1 MANEKNKEEKKC
13 SFCGKTSKE
22 VALMFNGETGSICNE
37 CADQIYNLNQ
47 SIFLEKTHFPPIE
60 DFRIDDDQ
68 IKKPYEIKE
77 FLDQYVIGQDK
88 AKQRLA
94 VAVYNHYKRINQK
107 ITDDVE
113 IEKSNILMV
122 GQTGSGKTLLAKSIA
137 KMLDVPFAIA
147 DATVLTEAGYVGE
160 DVETVITRLL
170 QSCDYDVQKAQHGI
184 VFIDECF
191 PGDTEVLTSK
201 GFVPFSELTE
211 NEIILQWNDDATI
224 TPVKSERIVKHDFDG
239 NLCNIIS
246 GKNNI
251 LHTSTP
257 NHNRVLISKGK
268 YNDKQLV
275 IKKEACKSL
284 SGHYVIPVNGIYN
297 GPGLNML
304 DDEIRLHVAFAADG
318 CIKNRKYG
326 YISVSKQ
333 RKKDRL
339 DEILQNL
346 NIAYTYTF
354 NNNMHNYYIGDV
366 SNRSFVNDGKKT
378 LINNNFIN
386 MSIDQKRIFMNE
398 LRYWGGYIKYGDNK
412 KYNSIYFTDSKLEE
426 CKFVQMLSHLSGFIC
441 SINER
446 YKAGYDKSYACVIRE
461 KPYITQQHVTIKE
474 TKYTGTVYCVTV
486 PSHMIIIRQ
495 NGIITVTG
503 NCDKIARKGGDNPS
517 ITRDVSGEGVQQG
530 LLKLLEGS
538 IVQVPPKGG
547 RKHPDAKMIAV
558 DTKDI
563 LFICGGA
570 FEGIDKAIARRLNTS
585 SLGFNTKN
593 NKKERDNN
601 NMLRYV
607 NSKDLR
613 QFGLIPELIG
623 RIPIVTYLDP
633 LTEDDLKRILTE
645 PKNAI
650 IKQFRKMFELDGIKL
665 IIDDDVYDYIVKCA
679 VRNKLGARGLRA
691 IVETL
696 MNDDMFNLP
705 GKGIDELHITL
716 EYAKEK
722 LQEYEDTYEENE

>member
-1 MANEKNKEEKKC
+1 MNKSDIINRKFVETWNIDNFEIETDTGWEDIRALHKTIPYLVYKISTKNGLE
-13 SFCGKTSKE
+13 
-22 VALMFNGETGSICNE
+22 LI
-37 CADQIYNLNQ
+37 CADDHIVFLRDL
-47 SIFLEKTHFPPIE
+47 SEIFAKDLKINDEIITKMGIDTIISVTNMNVYE
-60 DFRIDDDQ
+60 NMYDFELSDSS
-68 IKKPYEIKE
+68 
-77 FLDQYVIGQDK
+77 
-88 AKQRLA
+88 
-94 VAVYNHYKRINQK
+94 NHRYYTN
-107 ITDDVE
+107 D
-113 IEKSNILMV
+113 IL
-122 GQTGSGKTLLAKSIA
+122 SHNTLLAKSIA

-170 QSCDYDVQKAQHGI
+170 QSCDYDVQKAEHGI
-184 VFIDECF
+184 VF
-191 PGDTEVLTSK
+191 V
-201 GFVPFSELTE
+201 
-211 NEIILQWNDDATI
+211 
-224 TPVKSERIVKHDFDG
+224 
-239 NLCNIIS
+239 
-246 GKNNI
+246 
-251 LHTSTP
+251 
-257 NHNRVLISKGK
+257 
-268 YNDKQLV
+268 
-275 IKKEACKSL
+275 
-284 SGHYVIPVNGIYN
+284 
-297 GPGLNML
+297 
-304 DDEIRLHVAFAADG
+304 DEI
-318 CIKNRKYG
+318 
-326 YISVSKQ
+326 
-333 RKKDRL
+333 
-339 DEILQNL
+339 
-346 NIAYTYTF
+346 
-354 NNNMHNYYIGDV
+354 
-366 SNRSFVNDGKKT
+366 
-378 LINNNFIN
+378 
-386 MSIDQKRIFMNE
+386 
-398 LRYWGGYIKYGDNK
+398 
-412 KYNSIYFTDSKLEE
+412 
-426 CKFVQMLSHLSGFIC
+426 
-441 SINER
+441 
-446 YKAGYDKSYACVIRE
+446 
-461 KPYITQQHVTIKE
+461 
-474 TKYTGTVYCVTV
+474 
-486 PSHMIIIRQ
+486 
-495 NGIITVTG
+495 
-503 NCDKIARKGGDNPS
+503 DKIARKGGDNPS

-716 EYAKEK
+716 DYAKEK
-722 LQEYEDTYEENE
+722 LQEYEDTYEEND

>member
-1 MANEKNKEEKKC
+1 MNKSDIVNRKFVETWNIDNFEIETDTGWEDIRALHKTIPYLVYKISTKNGLE
-13 SFCGKTSKE
+13 
-22 VALMFNGETGSICNE
+22 LI
-37 CADQIYNLNQ
+37 CADDHIVFLRDL
-47 SIFLEKTHFPPIE
+47 SEIFAKDLKINDEIITKMGIDTIISVTNMNVYE
-60 DFRIDDDQ
+60 NMYDFELSDSS
-68 IKKPYEIKE
+68 
-77 FLDQYVIGQDK
+77 
-88 AKQRLA
+88 
-94 VAVYNHYKRINQK
+94 NHRYYTNG
-107 ITDDVE
+107 
-113 IEKSNILMV
+113 IL
-122 GQTGSGKTLLAKSIA
+122 SHNTLLAKSIA

-184 VFIDECF
+184 VF
-191 PGDTEVLTSK
+191 V
-201 GFVPFSELTE
+201 
-211 NEIILQWNDDATI
+211 
-224 TPVKSERIVKHDFDG
+224 
-239 NLCNIIS
+239 
-246 GKNNI
+246 
-251 LHTSTP
+251 
-257 NHNRVLISKGK
+257 
-268 YNDKQLV
+268 
-275 IKKEACKSL
+275 
-284 SGHYVIPVNGIYN
+284 
-297 GPGLNML
+297 
-304 DDEIRLHVAFAADG
+304 DEI
-318 CIKNRKYG
+318 
-326 YISVSKQ
+326 
-333 RKKDRL
+333 
-339 DEILQNL
+339 
-346 NIAYTYTF
+346 
-354 NNNMHNYYIGDV
+354 
-366 SNRSFVNDGKKT
+366 
-378 LINNNFIN
+378 
-386 MSIDQKRIFMNE
+386 
-398 LRYWGGYIKYGDNK
+398 
-412 KYNSIYFTDSKLEE
+412 
-426 CKFVQMLSHLSGFIC
+426 
-441 SINER
+441 
-446 YKAGYDKSYACVIRE
+446 
-461 KPYITQQHVTIKE
+461 
-474 TKYTGTVYCVTV
+474 
-486 PSHMIIIRQ
+486 
-495 NGIITVTG
+495 
-503 NCDKIARKGGDNPS
+503 DKIARKGGDNPS

-547 RKHPDAKMIAV
+547 RKHPDAKMTAV

>member
-1 MANEKNKEEKKC
+1 
-13 SFCGKTSKE
+13 
-22 VALMFNGETGSICNE
+22 
-37 CADQIYNLNQ
+37 
-47 SIFLEKTHFPPIE
+47 
-60 DFRIDDDQ
+60 
-68 IKKPYEIKE
+68 
-77 FLDQYVIGQDK
+77 
-88 AKQRLA
+88 
-94 VAVYNHYKRINQK
+94 
-107 ITDDVE
+107 
-113 IEKSNILMV
+113 
-122 GQTGSGKTLLAKSIA
+122 
-137 KMLDVPFAIA
+137 
-147 DATVLTEAGYVGE
+147 
-160 DVETVITRLL
+160 
-170 QSCDYDVQKAQHGI
+170 
-184 VFIDECF
+184 
-191 PGDTEVLTSK
+191 
-201 GFVPFSELTE
+201 
-211 NEIILQWNDDATI
+211 
-224 TPVKSERIVKHDFDG
+224 
-239 NLCNIIS
+239 
-246 GKNNI
+246 
-251 LHTSTP
+251 
-257 NHNRVLISKGK
+257 
-268 YNDKQLV
+268 
-275 IKKEACKSL
+275 
-284 SGHYVIPVNGIYN
+284 
-297 GPGLNML
+297 
-304 DDEIRLHVAFAADG
+304 
-318 CIKNRKYG
+318 
-326 YISVSKQ
+326 
-333 RKKDRL
+333 
-339 DEILQNL
+339 
-346 NIAYTYTF
+346 
-354 NNNMHNYYIGDV
+354 
-366 SNRSFVNDGKKT
+366 
-378 LINNNFIN
+378 
-386 MSIDQKRIFMNE
+386 
-398 LRYWGGYIKYGDNK
+398 
-412 KYNSIYFTDSKLEE
+412 
-426 CKFVQMLSHLSGFIC
+426 MLSHLSGFIC

-716 EYAKEK
+716 DYAKEK
-722 LQEYEDTYEENE
+722 LQEYEDTYEEND

>member
-1 MANEKNKEEKKC
+1 
-13 SFCGKTSKE
+13 
-22 VALMFNGETGSICNE
+22 
-37 CADQIYNLNQ
+37 
-47 SIFLEKTHFPPIE
+47 
-60 DFRIDDDQ
+60 
-68 IKKPYEIKE
+68 
-77 FLDQYVIGQDK
+77 
-88 AKQRLA
+88 
-94 VAVYNHYKRINQK
+94 
-107 ITDDVE
+107 
-113 IEKSNILMV
+113 
-122 GQTGSGKTLLAKSIA
+122 
-137 KMLDVPFAIA
+137 
-147 DATVLTEAGYVGE
+147 
-160 DVETVITRLL
+160 
-170 QSCDYDVQKAQHGI
+170 
-184 VFIDECF
+184 
-191 PGDTEVLTSK
+191 
-201 GFVPFSELTE
+201 
-211 NEIILQWNDDATI
+211 
-224 TPVKSERIVKHDFDG
+224 
-239 NLCNIIS
+239 
-246 GKNNI
+246 
-251 LHTSTP
+251 
-257 NHNRVLISKGK
+257 
-268 YNDKQLV
+268 
-275 IKKEACKSL
+275 
-284 SGHYVIPVNGIYN
+284 
-297 GPGLNML
+297 
-304 DDEIRLHVAFAADG
+304 
-318 CIKNRKYG
+318 
-326 YISVSKQ
+326 
-333 RKKDRL
+333 
-339 DEILQNL
+339 
-346 NIAYTYTF
+346 
-354 NNNMHNYYIGDV
+354 
-366 SNRSFVNDGKKT
+366 
-378 LINNNFIN
+378 
-386 MSIDQKRIFMNE
+386 
-398 LRYWGGYIKYGDNK
+398 
-412 KYNSIYFTDSKLEE
+412 
-426 CKFVQMLSHLSGFIC
+426 
-441 SINER
+441 
-446 YKAGYDKSYACVIRE
+446 
-461 KPYITQQHVTIKE
+461 
-474 TKYTGTVYCVTV
+474 
-486 PSHMIIIRQ
+486 MIIIRQ

-716 EYAKEK
+716 DYAKEK
-722 LQEYEDTYEENE
+722 LQEYEDTYEEND

>member
-47 SIFLEKTHFPPIE
+47 SIFSEKTHFPPIE
-60 DFRIDDDQ
+60 EFRLDDDK

-211 NEIILQWNDDATI
+211 NEVILQWNDDATI

-268 YNDKQLV
+268 YNDKQLI

-318 CIKNRKYG
+318 YIKNGKYG

-366 SNRSFVNDGKKT
+366 CNRSFVNDGKKT
-378 LINNNFIN
+378 LIKTNFIN
-386 MSIDQKRIFMNE
+386 MI
-398 LRYWGGYIKYGDNK
+398 
-412 KYNSIYFTDSKLEE
+412 IYL
-426 CKFVQMLSHLSGFIC
+426 C
-441 SINER
+441 
-446 YKAGYDKSYACVIRE
+446 
-461 KPYITQQHVTIKE
+461 
-474 TKYTGTVYCVTV
+474 
-486 PSHMIIIRQ
+486 
-495 NGIITVTG
+495 
-503 NCDKIARKGGDNPS
+503 
-517 ITRDVSGEGVQQG
+517 
-530 LLKLLEGS
+530 
-538 IVQVPPKGG
+538 
-547 RKHPDAKMIAV
+547 
-558 DTKDI
+558 
-563 LFICGGA
+563 
-570 FEGIDKAIARRLNTS
+570 
-585 SLGFNTKN
+585 
-593 NKKERDNN
+593 
-601 NMLRYV
+601 
-607 NSKDLR
+607 
-613 QFGLIPELIG
+613 
-623 RIPIVTYLDP
+623 
-633 LTEDDLKRILTE
+633 
-645 PKNAI
+645 
-650 IKQFRKMFELDGIKL
+650 
-665 IIDDDVYDYIVKCA
+665 
-679 VRNKLGARGLRA
+679 
-691 IVETL
+691 TL
-696 MNDDMFNLP
+696 
-705 GKGIDELHITL
+705 
-716 EYAKEK
+716 
-722 LQEYEDTYEENE
+722 